1 MGRSFSFIVSKEQ
14 QEPIVKIISRNGGWI
29 VSERPLENGIQFKV
43 RKTLEPQD

>member
-1 MGRSFSFIVSKEQ
+1 MGTSFSFIVSKEQ
-14 QEPIVKIISRNGGWI
+14 QEPIVKIISRNGGRM